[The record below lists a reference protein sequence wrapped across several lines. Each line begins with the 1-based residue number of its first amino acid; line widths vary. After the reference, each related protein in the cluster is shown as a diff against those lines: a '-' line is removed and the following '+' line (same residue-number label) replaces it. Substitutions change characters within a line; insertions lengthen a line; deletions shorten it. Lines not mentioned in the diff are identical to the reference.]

1 MDKKFISQT
10 AVYYT
15 LILVLLSLIP
25 VPDLGLPRFKLLEL
39 DKLIHFIMYLI
50 FALIWGLKIE
60 NFSERKIEIST
71 YLILFGL
78 GLEILQHVLPFGRYF
93 DLGDFVANSIGVLFG
108 VFILYYLKKKITLAA
123 DEN

>member
-1 MDKKFISQT
+1 MDKKLISLIT
-10 AVYYT
+10 VYYT
-15 LILVLLSLIP
+15 LILIILSLVP

-50 FALIWGLKIE
+50 FAMIWGLKVE
-60 NFSERKIEIST
+60 NFLERKMEISA

-78 GLEILQHVLPFGRYF
+78 VLEILQHVLPFGRYF

-108 VFILYYLKKKITLAA
+108 VFILYYLKKKLL
-123 DEN
+123 

>member
-1 MDKKFISQT
+1 MDKKLISQI
-10 AVYYT
+10 AVCYT
-15 LILVLLSLIP
+15 SILILLSLVP
-25 VPDLGLPRFKLLEL
+25 VPDLGLSRFKLLEL

-60 NFSERKIEIST
+60 NFSERKIEISA

-93 DLGDFVANSIGVLFG
+93 DLGDFVANSIGVYLEYLFCT
-108 VFILYYLKKKITLAA
+108 I
-123 DEN
+123 

>member
-1 MDKKFISQT
+1 LDNKLISQI

-15 LILVLLSLIP
+15 LILIILSLVPI
-25 VPDLGLPRFKLLEL
+25 PDLGLPRFKLLEF

-50 FALIWGLKIE
+50 FTLIWGLKIE
-60 NFSERKIEIST
+60 NFLERKMEISA

-108 VFILYYLKKKITLAA
+108 VFILYYLKKKLL
-123 DEN
+123 

>member
-1 MDKKFISQT
+1 MDKKFISQS

-39 DKLIHFIMYLI
+39 DKLIHFIVYLI

-60 NFSERKIEIST
+60 NFSDRKIEIST

-78 GLEILQHVLPFGRYF
+78 GLEIFQHLLPFGRYF
-93 DLGDFVANSIGVLFG
+93 DLGDFIANATGVLFG
-108 VFILYYLKKKITLAA
+108 VFILYYLKKKLL
-123 DEN
+123 

>member
-1 MDKKFISQT
+1 LDKKLISQI
-10 AVYYT
+10 AVFYT
-15 LILVLLSLIP
+15 LVLILLSLLP

-50 FALIWGLKIE
+50 LAMIWGLNIE
-60 NFSERKIEIST
+60 NFSKRKIEISI

-93 DLGDFVANSIGVLFG
+93 DFGDFVANSIGVLFG
-108 VFILYYLKKKITLAA
+108 LFILYYLKKKLL
-123 DEN
+123 

>member
-1 MDKKFISQT
+1 MDKKLISQI

-15 LILVLLSLIP
+15 LILILLSLVT

-39 DKLIHFIMYLI
+39 DKLIHFIMYLLL
-50 FALIWGLKIE
+50 ALIWGLKIE
-60 NFSERKIEIST
+60 NFLERKMEISA

-93 DLGDFVANSIGVLFG
+93 DMGDFVANSIGVLFG
-108 VFILYYLKKKITLAA
+108 VFILYYLKKKLL
-123 DEN
+123 

>member
-1 MDKKFISQT
+1 MDKKLISQI
-10 AVYYT
+10 AVSYT
-15 LILVLLSLIP
+15 SILIILSLVP
-25 VPDLGLPRFKLLEL
+25 VTDLGLPRFKLLEF

-50 FALIWGLKIE
+50 FAVIWGLKIE
-60 NFSERKIEIST
+60 NFFERKMEISA

-108 VFILYYLKKKITLAA
+108 VFILYYLKKKLL
-123 DEN
+123 

>member
-1 MDKKFISQT
+1 MDKKLISQI

-15 LILVLLSLIP
+15 LILIILSLVPI
-25 VPDLGLPRFKLLEL
+25 PDLGLPRFKLLEF

-50 FALIWGLKIE
+50 LAIIWGLKIE
-60 NFSERKIEIST
+60 NFSKRKIEIST

-93 DLGDFVANSIGVLFG
+93 DIGDFVVNSVGVLFG
-108 VFILYYLKKKITLAA
+108 VFILYYLKKKLL
-123 DEN
+123 

>member
-1 MDKKFISQT
+1 LDKKLISQIT
-10 AVYYT
+10 VYYT
-15 LILVLLSLIP
+15 LILIILSLVP
-25 VPDLGLPRFKLLEL
+25 VPDIGLPRFKLLEF
-39 DKLIHFIMYLI
+39 DKFIHFIIYLI

-60 NFSERKIEIST
+60 NFLERKMEISA

-108 VFILYYLKKKITLAA
+108 VFILYYLKKKLL
-123 DEN
+123 